1 MEDSRLEDCLLT
13 ADGTQR
19 QSSGSGQT
27 SDPTRS
33 EDGLPGG
40 PHASGGLGLLGQ
52 ATPYRGSK
60 AYISTGPSPTGL
72 VFYGNGNGKPKEKAG
87 PLNPDGEGLLCCGAH
102 SKPLR
107 GPDMDISTCWGKDD
121 QWGLRRGDETQ
132 WGGISRT
139 DSALLEED
147 ARYVPSSSG
156 MVALDPSPPFSS
168 SFGRTPR
175 KESFDR
181 SGLIV
186 ESTKG
191 DCLCKEIGHS
201 EQFVGKCWD
210 LVEISNDSMEDDRK
224 ALCLARPIS
233 QEEGAW
239 VEERWEESDLARFS
253 QFLGFSTEGL
263 EKDILEFMVKIR
275 KRRERI
281 HSKAMLE
288 KSKFERELRRLECSV
303 NYEGGRRE
311 RVLCKEEGAKL
322 WKSNENKALEL
333 EWRFLDWGALDAQG
347 AAGGILICWD
357 KRTLEILEMEMGQFT
372 ISCRLRNVEDG
383 KTWIFTGVYGPF
395 SKEDR
400 DTFWGELGAIR
411 GIWDDP
417 WCVGVTDEL
426 ELLDIPLQ
434 GGVASWSGG
443 RNNQA
448 WARLDRFLVT
458 QDWLDCFNGVLQCRL
473 PRPVS
478 DHFPI
483 LLKGGGGRGRASFR
497 VASKLKFLKDKI
509 KSWNRDM
516 FGRLEV
522 NKNLALQQVEF
533 WDRVESDMSL
543 TERESEL
550 KTEAKEAFKNWVL
563 LEETHWRQSSRELWL
578 REGDKN
584 TGFFHRMANA
594 HRRNNSMD
602 KIKINGRWLEE
613 EREVREGV
621 VNAFQQLL
629 SEDQSW
635 KSDIEGLQLKSL
647 NHAEAE
653 GLEQPFT
660 EAEIHLALMGMNGD
674 KAPGPDGFT
683 VAFWQFCWE
692 FVKEEIV
699 DVFKE
704 FYEDKSFAKS
714 LNSTFLVLIPKKGG
728 AEDLGDF
735 RPISL
740 LGGVYKLLAKVLS
753 NRVKEVLDKV
763 VSPDQNAFV
772 KGRQILDASLIAN
785 EVIDYWLKRKEK
797 GVICKL
803 DIEKAYD
810 SINWNFLMK
819 VMRKMGFGDR
829 WMKWI
834 WWCISTAS
842 FSILVNG
849 VPAGYFSNSRG
860 LRQGDPLSPYLFVL
874 GMEVLSA
881 MLRRAVDGGFTSGCN
896 IQGRGGMEIN
906 VSHLLFADD
915 TIIFCEVRQDHITYL
930 SWILV
935 WFEAASGLR
944 INLAKSEVI
953 PVGEV
958 EDIEMLAVELGCKVG
973 TLPSVYLGLPLGAK
987 HKAMAMWD
995 GVEAR
1000 MRRRLALW
1008 KRQYLSKGGR
1018 ITLIKSTLASMPIYQ
1033 LSLFRMPK
1041 LVVKRLEKL
1050 QRDFLWGGGSSVGE
1064 MDWRFAI
1071 EEDFFWRKVVGVK
1084 YGRLGFGWRTKEAR
1098 GTFGVGVW
1106 RDILKESSWC
1116 WDNIE
1121 FKVGKGTKVNF
1132 WTDHWCGNEVL
1143 AQTFPQLFE
1152 LAVQRNASVN
1162 EMWDSSL
1169 GQGGWNIRLSRNFN
1183 DWELDALGEL
1193 LHLLR
1198 DLRTSLEE
1206 DAVIWKGESHGLFWI
1221 RDAYKLLSGS
1231 NVIIFPKKSIWV
1243 NKVPTKVAFFA
1254 WEASWEKVLTLDKL
1268 QRQGWQFPNRC
1279 FLCGCEEENVNHI
1292 LLHCTVVRALWEI
1305 VLALFGANWV
1315 FPEKVK
1321 DMLVSWRGPFV
1332 GERGKGFGL
1341 PFRCVFFGRFGMRE
1355 ID

>member
-1 MEDSRLEDCLLT
+1 MRGRRNSQKARAMRGLGIMSRGVDSAWNRKDSRSRWRRGEVDCMLRLWRGKVGSRRGQNRSDGLGIVFECLNLSIEDRRMGRWAREWKENGRMYSLSRDYNRGGCFLRLGVVDLEGKRFSVYIPRGKGEKGGWASMADTLRSLGYEESCPKNQKAVVSRTKPNMVKSFVEATKVAKERREQQLGGWGSQLTRIWRLKGSLGLAKMERGKVLLEFEIPAEAEQGKGATKRGCAVVGLPVSMWDRDILRKIGDACGGFLAIDHQTEKMEDLQWARLLVKRNGGSPPSLVEVWIEGFVTRLPYVGNQ
-13 ADGTQR
+13 ASH
-19 QSSGSGQT
+19 QSSGDWKERKTVVTDAKEGGWDTESGQWVG
-27 SDPTRS
+27 S
-33 EDGLPGG
+33 EP
-40 PHASGGLGLLGQ
+40 
-52 ATPYRGSK
+52 GSK
-60 AYISTGPSPTGL
+60 SERGRAGSSPPASSKAQT
-72 VFYGNGNGKPKEKAG
+72 EKGFSAMVRSRG
-87 PLNPDGEGLLCCGAH
+87 PLRSPGVG
-102 SKPLR
+102 
-107 GPDMDISTCWGKDD
+107 ISNCWGKDD
-121 QWGLRRGDETQ
+121 QWGLRCGDETE
-132 WGGISRT
+132 WGGSPAPI
-139 DSALLEED
+139 ALCW
-147 ARYVPSSSG
+147 RKTQGVFRPFWNFSG
-156 MVALDPSPPFSS
+156 VNQ
-168 SFGRTPR
+168 G
-175 KESFDR
+175 
-181 SGLIV
+181 GLPMQRNWAV
-186 ESTKG
+186 TAVCGEVLG
-191 DCLCKEIGHS
+191 
-201 EQFVGKCWD
+201 
-210 LVEISNDSMEDDRK
+210 LVEISNDSMEDDRN
-224 ALCLARPIS
+224 LCLARPIS

-239 VEERWEESDLARFS
+239 VDEGWEESELARFS
-253 QFLGFSTEGL
+253 HFLGFSTEGL

-303 NYEGGRRE
+303 NYEGGKKRKGTVQGRG
-311 RVLCKEEGAKL
+311 CQIMEETKIQSMNEGMVRSLGAG
-322 WKSNENKALEL
+322 
-333 EWRFLDWGALDAQG
+333 RFLDWGALEAQG
-347 AAGGILICWD
+347 TAGGILICWD

-372 ISCRLRNVEDG
+372 ISCRLRN
-383 KTWIFTGVYGPF
+383 
-395 SKEDR
+395 
-400 DTFWGELGAIR
+400 

-417 WCVGVTDEL
+417 WCVGGDFNVTLNLGERSNQGRLTGAMRRFAQVTDEL
-426 ELLDIPLQ
+426 ELLDIPLH

-458 QDWLDCFNGVLQCRL
+458 QDWLDCFSGVLQCRL

-483 LLKGGGGRGRASFR
+483 ILKGGGEAGGRGRASFR

-509 KSWNRDM
+509 KSWNREV
-516 FGRLEV
+516 FGRVEV
-522 NKNLALQQVEF
+522 NKNPALQQVEF
-533 WDRVESDMSL
+533 WDRVESGRSL

-613 EREVREGV
+613 EREVREGI

-704 FYEDKSFAKS
+704 FYEDKS
-714 LNSTFLVLIPKKGG
+714 
-728 AEDLGDF
+728 
-735 RPISL
+735 PISL

-753 NRVKEVLDKV
+753 NRIKGVLDKV

-785 EVIDYWLKRKEK
+785 EYQLELPHEGHAEDGLW
-797 GVICKL
+797 
-803 DIEKAYD
+803 
-810 SINWNFLMK
+810 
-819 VMRKMGFGDR
+819 DR
-829 WMKWI
+829 WLKWI

-881 MLRRAVDGGFTSGCN
+881 MLRRAVDGGFIS
-896 IQGRGGMEIN
+896 
-906 VSHLLFADD
+906 A
-915 TIIFCEVRQDHITYL
+915 RQDHITYL

-973 TLPSVYLGLPLGAK
+973 TLPSVYLGC
-987 HKAMAMWD
+987 
-995 GVEAR
+995 
-1000 MRRRLALW
+1000 LW
-1008 KRQYLSKGGR
+1008 EPS
-1018 ITLIKSTLASMPIYQ
+1018 
-1033 LSLFRMPK
+1033 
-1041 LVVKRLEKL
+1041 
-1050 QRDFLWGGGSSVGE
+1050 
-1064 MDWRFAI
+1064 
-1071 EEDFFWRKVVGVK
+1071 
-1084 YGRLGFGWRTKEAR
+1084 
-1098 GTFGVGVW
+1098 
-1106 RDILKESSWC
+1106 
-1116 WDNIE
+1116 
-1121 FKVGKGTKVNF
+1121 
-1132 WTDHWCGNEVL
+1132 
-1143 AQTFPQLFE
+1143 
-1152 LAVQRNASVN
+1152 
-1162 EMWDSSL
+1162 
-1169 GQGGWNIRLSRNFN
+1169 IRPR
-1183 DWELDALGEL
+1183 
-1193 LHLLR
+1193 
-1198 DLRTSLEE
+1198 
-1206 DAVIWKGESHGLFWI
+1206 
-1221 RDAYKLLSGS
+1221 
-1231 NVIIFPKKSIWV
+1231 
-1243 NKVPTKVAFFA
+1243 
-1254 WEASWEKVLTLDKL
+1254 
-1268 QRQGWQFPNRC
+1268 
-1279 FLCGCEEENVNHI
+1279 LCG
-1292 LLHCTVVRALWEI
+1292 
-1305 VLALFGANWV
+1305 
-1315 FPEKVK
+1315 
-1321 DMLVSWRGPFV
+1321 M
-1332 GERGKGFGL
+1332 GL
-1341 PFRCVFFGRFGMRE
+1341 KQE
-1355 ID
+1355 

>member
-1 MEDSRLEDCLLT
+1 MWL
-13 ADGTQR
+13 
-19 QSSGSGQT
+19 
-27 SDPTRS
+27 
-33 EDGLPGG
+33 
-40 PHASGGLGLLGQ
+40 
-52 ATPYRGSK
+52 K
-60 AYISTGPSPTGL
+60 
-72 VFYGNGNGKPKEKAG
+72 V
-87 PLNPDGEGLLCCGAH
+87 EGFKDL
-102 SKPLR
+102 LR
-107 GPDMDISTCWGKDD
+107 GW
-121 QWGLRRGDETQ
+121 W
-132 WGGISRT
+132 
-139 DSALLEED
+139 
-147 ARYVPSSSG
+147 
-156 MVALDPSPPFSS
+156 
-168 SFGRTPR
+168 
-175 KESFDR
+175 
-181 SGLIV
+181 
-186 ESTKG
+186 
-191 DCLCKEIGHS
+191 
-201 EQFVGKCWD
+201 
-210 LVEISNDSMEDDRK
+210 
-224 ALCLARPIS
+224 
-233 QEEGAW
+233 QEA
-239 VEERWEESDLARFS
+239 
-253 QFLGFSTEGL
+253 
-263 EKDILEFMVKIR
+263 
-275 KRRERI
+275 
-281 HSKAMLE
+281 
-288 KSKFERELRRLECSV
+288 
-303 NYEGGRRE
+303 
-311 RVLCKEEGAKL
+311 
-322 WKSNENKALEL
+322 
-333 EWRFLDWGALDAQG
+333 
-347 AAGGILICWD
+347 
-357 KRTLEILEMEMGQFT
+357 
-372 ISCRLRNVEDG
+372 
-383 KTWIFTGVYGPF
+383 
-395 SKEDR
+395 
-400 DTFWGELGAIR
+400 
-411 GIWDDP
+411 
-417 WCVGVTDEL
+417 
-426 ELLDIPLQ
+426 
-434 GGVASWSGG
+434 
-443 RNNQA
+443 
-448 WARLDRFLVT
+448 
-458 QDWLDCFNGVLQCRL
+458 
-473 PRPVS
+473 
-478 DHFPI
+478 
-483 LLKGGGGRGRASFR
+483 GGRGRASFR

-509 KSWNRDM
+509 KSWNRDV

-533 WDRVESDMSL
+533 WDRVESDRSL

-629 SEDQSW
+629 SDDQSW

-753 NRVKEVLDKV
+753 NRIKEVLDKV

-803 DIEKAYD
+803 DIEKTYD

-881 MLRRAVDGGFTSGCN
+881 MLGRAVDGGFTSGCN
-896 IQGRGGMEIN
+896 IQGREGMEIN

-987 HKAMAMWD
+987 HKVMAMWD

-1050 QRDFLWGGGSSVGE
+1050 
-1064 MDWRFAI
+1064 
-1071 EEDFFWRKVVGVK
+1071 
-1084 YGRLGFGWRTKEAR
+1084 
-1098 GTFGVGVW
+1098 
-1106 RDILKESSWC
+1106 
-1116 WDNIE
+1116 
-1121 FKVGKGTKVNF
+1121 
-1132 WTDHWCGNEVL
+1132 
-1143 AQTFPQLFE
+1143 
-1152 LAVQRNASVN
+1152 
-1162 EMWDSSL
+1162 
-1169 GQGGWNIRLSRNFN
+1169 
-1183 DWELDALGEL
+1183 
-1193 LHLLR
+1193 
-1198 DLRTSLEE
+1198 
-1206 DAVIWKGESHGLFWI
+1206 
-1221 RDAYKLLSGS
+1221 
-1231 NVIIFPKKSIWV
+1231 
-1243 NKVPTKVAFFA
+1243 
-1254 WEASWEKVLTLDKL
+1254 
-1268 QRQGWQFPNRC
+1268 
-1279 FLCGCEEENVNHI
+1279 
-1292 LLHCTVVRALWEI
+1292 
-1305 VLALFGANWV
+1305 
-1315 FPEKVK
+1315 
-1321 DMLVSWRGPFV
+1321 
-1332 GERGKGFGL
+1332 
-1341 PFRCVFFGRFGMRE
+1341 
-1355 ID
+1355 

>member
-1 MEDSRLEDCLLT
+1 MWL
-13 ADGTQR
+13 
-19 QSSGSGQT
+19 
-27 SDPTRS
+27 
-33 EDGLPGG
+33 
-40 PHASGGLGLLGQ
+40 
-52 ATPYRGSK
+52 K
-60 AYISTGPSPTGL
+60 
-72 VFYGNGNGKPKEKAG
+72 V
-87 PLNPDGEGLLCCGAH
+87 EGFKDL
-102 SKPLR
+102 LR
-107 GPDMDISTCWGKDD
+107 GW
-121 QWGLRRGDETQ
+121 W
-132 WGGISRT
+132 
-139 DSALLEED
+139 
-147 ARYVPSSSG
+147 
-156 MVALDPSPPFSS
+156 
-168 SFGRTPR
+168 
-175 KESFDR
+175 
-181 SGLIV
+181 
-186 ESTKG
+186 
-191 DCLCKEIGHS
+191 
-201 EQFVGKCWD
+201 
-210 LVEISNDSMEDDRK
+210 
-224 ALCLARPIS
+224 
-233 QEEGAW
+233 QE
-239 VEERWEESDLARFS
+239 V
-253 QFLGFSTEGL
+253 
-263 EKDILEFMVKIR
+263 
-275 KRRERI
+275 
-281 HSKAMLE
+281 
-288 KSKFERELRRLECSV
+288 
-303 NYEGGRRE
+303 GGR
-311 RVLCKEEGAKL
+311 
-322 WKSNENKALEL
+322 
-333 EWRFLDWGALDAQG
+333 
-347 AAGGILICWD
+347 
-357 KRTLEILEMEMGQFT
+357 
-372 ISCRLRNVEDG
+372 
-383 KTWIFTGVYGPF
+383 
-395 SKEDR
+395 
-400 DTFWGELGAIR
+400 
-411 GIWDDP
+411 
-417 WCVGVTDEL
+417 
-426 ELLDIPLQ
+426 
-434 GGVASWSGG
+434 
-443 RNNQA
+443 
-448 WARLDRFLVT
+448 
-458 QDWLDCFNGVLQCRL
+458 
-473 PRPVS
+473 
-478 DHFPI
+478 
-483 LLKGGGGRGRASFR
+483 GRGRASFR

-509 KSWNRDM
+509 KSWNRDV

-533 WDRVESDMSL
+533 WDRVESDRSL

-635 KSDIEGLQLKSL
+635 KFDIEGLQLKSL

-740 LGGVYKLLAKVLS
+740 LGGVYKVLAKVLS
-753 NRVKEVLDKV
+753 NIIKEVLDKV

-803 DIEKAYD
+803 NIEKAYD

-915 TIIFCEVRQDHITYL
+915 TIIFCEARQDHITYL

-953 PVGEV
+953 PVGKV

-1050 QRDFLWGGGSSVGE
+1050 QRDFLWGGGSMERKIHLINWAVVCTQKKSGGLGIRKI
-1064 MDWRFAI
+1064 DLLNKALLGKWIWRFAI

-1152 LAVQRNASVN
+1152 LAVQRNAS
-1162 EMWDSSL
+1162 
-1169 GQGGWNIRLSRNFN
+1169 
-1183 DWELDALGEL
+1183 LDALGEL

-1231 NVIIFPKKSIWV
+1231 NVITFLKKSIWV
-1243 NKVPTKVAFFA
+1243 DKVPTKVAFFA

-1268 QRQGWQFPNRC
+1268 QRRGWQFPNKC

-1321 DMLVSWRGPFV
+1321 DMKDLEGFPLGGGAIENKTHLVKWLTVCKAKS
-1332 GERGKGFGL
+1332 KGVWCSCKEVSKFINYCNEVKAATVANKEGGQL
-1341 PFRCVFFGRFGMRE
+1341 SIVKTPSE
-1355 ID
+1355 PSNAAKK

>member
-1 MEDSRLEDCLLT
+1 MNEGMVRSL
-13 ADGTQR
+13 
-19 QSSGSGQT
+19 GSG
-27 SDPTRS
+27 
-33 EDGLPGG
+33 
-40 PHASGGLGLLGQ
+40 
-52 ATPYRGSK
+52 
-60 AYISTGPSPTGL
+60 
-72 VFYGNGNGKPKEKAG
+72 
-87 PLNPDGEGLLCCGAH
+87 
-102 SKPLR
+102 
-107 GPDMDISTCWGKDD
+107 
-121 QWGLRRGDETQ
+121 
-132 WGGISRT
+132 
-139 DSALLEED
+139 
-147 ARYVPSSSG
+147 
-156 MVALDPSPPFSS
+156 
-168 SFGRTPR
+168 
-175 KESFDR
+175 
-181 SGLIV
+181 
-186 ESTKG
+186 
-191 DCLCKEIGHS
+191 
-201 EQFVGKCWD
+201 
-210 LVEISNDSMEDDRK
+210 
-224 ALCLARPIS
+224 
-233 QEEGAW
+233 
-239 VEERWEESDLARFS
+239 
-253 QFLGFSTEGL
+253 
-263 EKDILEFMVKIR
+263 
-275 KRRERI
+275 
-281 HSKAMLE
+281 
-288 KSKFERELRRLECSV
+288 
-303 NYEGGRRE
+303 
-311 RVLCKEEGAKL
+311 
-322 WKSNENKALEL
+322 
-333 EWRFLDWGALDAQG
+333 RFLDWGALDAQG

-417 WCVGVTDEL
+417 WCVGGDFNVTLNLGERSNQGRLTGAMRRFAQVTDEL

-458 QDWLDCFNGVLQCRL
+458 QDWLDCFSGVLQCRL

-509 KSWNRDM
+509 KSWNRDV

-533 WDRVESDMSL
+533 WDRVESDRSL

-674 KAPGPDGFT
+674 KALGPDGFT

-714 LNSTFLVLIPKKGG
+714 LNSTFLVLIPKKVG

-753 NRVKEVLDKV
+753 NRIKEVLDKV

-797 GVICKL
+797 GVICHAEDGL
-803 DIEKAYD
+803 WGPVDEMDLVVY
-810 SINWNFLMK
+810 L
-819 VMRKMGFGDR
+819 
-829 WMKWI
+829 
-834 WWCISTAS
+834 TAS

-849 VPAGYFSNSRG
+849 MPAGYFSNSRG
-860 LRQGDPLSPYLFVL
+860 LRQGDPLSPYLFML

-881 MLRRAVDGGFTSGCN
+881 MLRRAIDGGFTSGCN

-915 TIIFCEVRQDHITYL
+915 TIIFCEARQDHITYL

-1050 QRDFLWGGGSSVGE
+1050 QRDFLWGGGSMERKIHLINWAVVCTQKESGGLGIRKI
-1064 MDWRFAI
+1064 DLLNKALLGKWIWQFAI

-1106 RDILKESSWC
+1106 KDILKESSWC

-1193 LHLLR
+1193 LHFLR

-1206 DAVIWKGESHGLFWI
+1206 DAVIWKGESHGLFRI

-1231 NVIIFPKKSIWV
+1231 NVITFPKKSIWV
-1243 NKVPTKVAFFA
+1243 DKVPTKVAFFA

-1268 QRQGWQFPNRC
+1268 QRRGWQFPNRC

-1315 FPEKVK
+1315 FLEKVK

-1332 GERGKGFGL
+1332 GRKRKRIWTSIQLCIFWTVWKERNRLAFRGGSLAIQKLKNSFVCNLWSWARVYMGEESSSLIGFL
-1341 PFRCVFFGRFGMRE
+1341 EWLAAP
-1355 ID
+1355 

>member
-1 MEDSRLEDCLLT
+1 MGEAVVVCAREDEAGADALIDNEKLQHSRKWANSQFP
-13 ADGTQR
+13 ADLGMLR
-19 QSSGSGQT
+19 MG
-27 SDPTRS
+27 R
-33 EDGLPGG
+33 PG
-40 PHASGGLGLLGQ
+40 
-52 ATPYRGSK
+52 
-60 AYISTGPSPTGL
+60 
-72 VFYGNGNGKPKEKAG
+72 F
-87 PLNPDGEGLLCCGAH
+87 
-102 SKPLR
+102 LR
-107 GPDMDISTCWGKDD
+107 GRLTGAM
-121 QWGLRRGDETQ
+121 RR
-132 WGGISRT
+132 
-139 DSALLEED
+139 
-147 ARYVPSSSG
+147 
-156 MVALDPSPPFSS
+156 F
-168 SFGRTPR
+168 
-175 KESFDR
+175 
-181 SGLIV
+181 
-186 ESTKG
+186 
-191 DCLCKEIGHS
+191 
-201 EQFVGKCWD
+201 
-210 LVEISNDSMEDDRK
+210 
-224 ALCLARPIS
+224 
-233 QEEGAW
+233 
-239 VEERWEESDLARFS
+239 
-253 QFLGFSTEGL
+253 
-263 EKDILEFMVKIR
+263 
-275 KRRERI
+275 
-281 HSKAMLE
+281 
-288 KSKFERELRRLECSV
+288 
-303 NYEGGRRE
+303 
-311 RVLCKEEGAKL
+311 
-322 WKSNENKALEL
+322 
-333 EWRFLDWGALDAQG
+333 AQ
-347 AAGGILICWD
+347 
-357 KRTLEILEMEMGQFT
+357 
-372 ISCRLRNVEDG
+372 
-383 KTWIFTGVYGPF
+383 
-395 SKEDR
+395 
-400 DTFWGELGAIR
+400 
-411 GIWDDP
+411 
-417 WCVGVTDEL
+417 VTDEL
-426 ELLDIPLQ
+426 ELLDIPLH

-458 QDWLDCFNGVLQCRL
+458 QDWLDCFSGVLQCRL

-483 LLKGGGGRGRASFR
+483 ILKGGGEAGGRGRASFR

-509 KSWNRDM
+509 KSWNM
-516 FGRLEV
+516 EVFGRVEV

-533 WDRVESDMSL
+533 WDRVESGRSL
-543 TERESEL
+543 TERELEL

-674 KAPGPDGFT
+674 KAQARMGSQWPFGSSAGR
-683 VAFWQFCWE
+683 
-692 FVKEEIV
+692 
-699 DVFKE
+699 
-704 FYEDKSFAKS
+704 
-714 LNSTFLVLIPKKGG
+714 G

-753 NRVKEVLDKV
+753 NRIKGVLDKV

-829 WMKWI
+829 WLKWI

-881 MLRRAVDGGFTSGCN
+881 MLRRAIDGGFISGCS

-915 TIIFCEVRQDHITYL
+915 TIIFCEARQDHITYL

-987 HKAMAMWD
+987 HKATAMWD

-1050 QRDFLWGGGSSVGE
+1050 QRDFLWEGE
-1064 MDWRFAI
+1064 VWKERFI
-1071 EEDFFWRKVVGVK
+1071 LSTGRCEEDFFWRKVVGVK

-1121 FKVGKGTKVNF
+1121 FKVGKGTK
-1132 WTDHWCGNEVL
+1132 
-1143 AQTFPQLFE
+1143 LFE

-1169 GQGGWNIRLSRNFN
+1169 GQGGWNIRLSRNLN

-1193 LHLLR
+1193 LQLLR

-1206 DAVIWKGESHGLFWI
+1206 DAVIWKGKSHGLFRI
-1221 RDAYKLLSGS
+1221 KDAYKILAGS
-1231 NVIIFPKKSIWV
+1231 NVISFPKKGIWV
-1243 NKVPTKVAFFA
+1243 DKVPTKVAFFA

-1268 QRQGWQFPNRC
+1268 QRRGWQFPNRC

-1305 VLALFGANWV
+1305 GLALFGANWV

-1332 GERGKGFGL
+1332 GRKRKRIWTSIPLCIFWTVWKERNRLAFRGGSLAIQKLKNSFVCNLWSWARVYMGEESSSLIGFL
-1341 PFRCVFFGRFGMRE
+1341 EWLATP
-1355 ID
+1355 

>member
-1 MEDSRLEDCLLT
+1 MNEGMVRSL
-13 ADGTQR
+13 
-19 QSSGSGQT
+19 GSG
-27 SDPTRS
+27 
-33 EDGLPGG
+33 
-40 PHASGGLGLLGQ
+40 
-52 ATPYRGSK
+52 
-60 AYISTGPSPTGL
+60 
-72 VFYGNGNGKPKEKAG
+72 
-87 PLNPDGEGLLCCGAH
+87 
-102 SKPLR
+102 
-107 GPDMDISTCWGKDD
+107 
-121 QWGLRRGDETQ
+121 
-132 WGGISRT
+132 
-139 DSALLEED
+139 
-147 ARYVPSSSG
+147 
-156 MVALDPSPPFSS
+156 
-168 SFGRTPR
+168 
-175 KESFDR
+175 
-181 SGLIV
+181 
-186 ESTKG
+186 
-191 DCLCKEIGHS
+191 
-201 EQFVGKCWD
+201 
-210 LVEISNDSMEDDRK
+210 
-224 ALCLARPIS
+224 
-233 QEEGAW
+233 
-239 VEERWEESDLARFS
+239 
-253 QFLGFSTEGL
+253 
-263 EKDILEFMVKIR
+263 
-275 KRRERI
+275 
-281 HSKAMLE
+281 
-288 KSKFERELRRLECSV
+288 
-303 NYEGGRRE
+303 
-311 RVLCKEEGAKL
+311 
-322 WKSNENKALEL
+322 
-333 EWRFLDWGALDAQG
+333 RFLDWGALEAQG
-347 AAGGILICWD
+347 TAGGILICWD

-395 SKEDR
+395 SKDDR

-417 WCVGVTDEL
+417 WCVGGDFNVTLNLGERSNQGRLTGAMRRFAQVTDEL
-426 ELLDIPLQ
+426 ELLDIPLH

-458 QDWLDCFNGVLQCRL
+458 QDWLDCFSGVLQCRL

-483 LLKGGGGRGRASFR
+483 ILKGGGVRKGPSPFRFENMWLKVEGFKDLLRGWWQEAGGRGRASFR

-509 KSWNRDM
+509 KSWNREV
-516 FGRLEV
+516 FGRVEV

-533 WDRVESDMSL
+533 WDRMESGRSL

-550 KTEAKEAFKNWVL
+550 KIEAKEAFKNWVL

-683 VAFWQFCWE
+683 VAFWQCCWE

-699 DVFKE
+699 DVFKD

-753 NRVKEVLDKV
+753 NRIKVVLDKV

-829 WMKWI
+829 WLKWI

-881 MLRRAVDGGFTSGCN
+881 MLRRAVDGGFISGCS

-915 TIIFCEVRQDHITYL
+915 TIIFCEARQDHITYL

-1018 ITLIKSTLASMPIYQ
+1018 ITLIKSTLVSMPIYQ

-1050 QRDFLWGGGSSVGE
+1050 QRDFLWGGGSLERKIHLINWAVVCTQKESGGLGIRKI
-1064 MDWRFAI
+1064 DLLNKALLGKWIWRFAI

-1116 WDNIE
+1116 WDNME
-1121 FKVGKGTKVNF
+1121 FKVGKGTKVSF
-1132 WTDHWCGNEVL
+1132 WTDHWCGNEEL

-1169 GQGGWNIRLSRNFN
+1169 GQGGWNIRLSRNLN

-1193 LHLLR
+1193 LQLLR

-1206 DAVIWKGESHGLFWI
+1206 DAVIWKGESHGLFRI
-1221 RDAYKLLSGS
+1221 KDAYKCLAGP
-1231 NVIIFPKKSIWV
+1231 NVISFPKKGIWV
-1243 NKVPTKVAFFA
+1243 DKVPTKVAFFA

-1268 QRQGWQFPNRC
+1268 QRRGWQFPNRC

-1315 FPEKVK
+1315 FPEKIK
-1321 DMLVSWRGPFV
+1321 DMLGVYGRGVLFAY
-1332 GERGKGFGL
+1332 R
-1341 PFRCVFFGRFGMRE
+1341 FFGMARYSLRGGLVKLVEKTVRLEHASSPNKPIYLLGESFGGCLALAVAARNPT
-1355 ID
+1355 IDLVVILVNPATSFGRSQLQPLLPILESLPDGLHFTVPYLLSFIMGMCFQILC

>member
-1 MEDSRLEDCLLT
+1 M
-13 ADGTQR
+13 A
-19 QSSGSGQT
+19 
-27 SDPTRS
+27 
-33 EDGLPGG
+33 
-40 PHASGGLGLLGQ
+40 
-52 ATPYRGSK
+52 
-60 AYISTGPSPTGL
+60 
-72 VFYGNGNGKPKEKAG
+72 
-87 PLNPDGEGLLCCGAH
+87 
-102 SKPLR
+102 
-107 GPDMDISTCWGKDD
+107 
-121 QWGLRRGDETQ
+121 
-132 WGGISRT
+132 
-139 DSALLEED
+139 
-147 ARYVPSSSG
+147 
-156 MVALDPSPPFSS
+156 
-168 SFGRTPR
+168 
-175 KESFDR
+175 
-181 SGLIV
+181 
-186 ESTKG
+186 
-191 DCLCKEIGHS
+191 
-201 EQFVGKCWD
+201 
-210 LVEISNDSMEDDRK
+210 
-224 ALCLARPIS
+224 
-233 QEEGAW
+233 
-239 VEERWEESDLARFS
+239 
-253 QFLGFSTEGL
+253 
-263 EKDILEFMVKIR
+263 
-275 KRRERI
+275 
-281 HSKAMLE
+281 
-288 KSKFERELRRLECSV
+288 
-303 NYEGGRRE
+303 
-311 RVLCKEEGAKL
+311 
-322 WKSNENKALEL
+322 
-333 EWRFLDWGALDAQG
+333 
-347 AAGGILICWD
+347 
-357 KRTLEILEMEMGQFT
+357 
-372 ISCRLRNVEDG
+372 
-383 KTWIFTGVYGPF
+383 
-395 SKEDR
+395 
-400 DTFWGELGAIR
+400 
-411 GIWDDP
+411 
-417 WCVGVTDEL
+417 
-426 ELLDIPLQ
+426 
-434 GGVASWSGG
+434 
-443 RNNQA
+443 
-448 WARLDRFLVT
+448 
-458 QDWLDCFNGVLQCRL
+458 
-473 PRPVS
+473 
-478 DHFPI
+478 
-483 LLKGGGGRGRASFR
+483 
-497 VASKLKFLKDKI
+497 
-509 KSWNRDM
+509 
-516 FGRLEV
+516 FGRLRSIH
-522 NKNLALQQVEF
+522 NLYRTAEIRPF
-533 WDRVESDMSL
+533 SY
-543 TERESEL
+543 
-550 KTEAKEAFKNWVL
+550 L
-563 LEETHWRQSSRELWL
+563 LGSSRSYSIVTI
-578 REGDKN
+578 N
-584 TGFFHRMANA
+584 VP
-594 HRRNNSMD
+594 
-602 KIKINGRWLEE
+602 KINCWATSYFYKGHNVLPWTCRSTMTLRSSMPTEPWILLNDA
-613 EREVREGV
+613 RLLTTRAKAPAQVR
-621 VNAFQQLL
+621 QM
-629 SEDQSW
+629 
-635 KSDIEGLQLKSL
+635 
-647 NHAEAE
+647 
-653 GLEQPFT
+653 
-660 EAEIHLALMGMNGD
+660 IHLALMGMNGD

-753 NRVKEVLDKV
+753 NRIKGVLDKV

-829 WMKWI
+829 WLKWI

-881 MLRRAVDGGFTSGCN
+881 MLRRAVDGGFIS
-896 IQGRGGMEIN
+896 
-906 VSHLLFADD
+906 A
-915 TIIFCEVRQDHITYL
+915 RQDHITYL

-987 HKAMAMWD
+987 HKATAMWD

-1050 QRDFLWGGGSSVGE
+1050 QRDFLWGGGSLERKIHLINWAVVCTHKESGGLGIRKI
-1064 MDWRFAI
+1064 DLLNKALLGKWIWRFAI
-1071 EEDFFWRKVVGVK
+1071 EEDSFWRKVVGVK

-1132 WTDHWCGNEVL
+1132 WTDHWCGNEEL

-1169 GQGGWNIRLSRNFN
+1169 GQGGWNIRLSRNLN

-1193 LHLLR
+1193 LQLLR

-1206 DAVIWKGESHGLFWI
+1206 DAVIWKGESHGLFRI
-1221 RDAYKLLSGS
+1221 KDAYKLLAGS
-1231 NVIIFPKKSIWV
+1231 NVISFPKKGIWV
-1243 NKVPTKVAFFA
+1243 DKVPTKVAFFA

-1268 QRQGWQFPNRC
+1268 QRRGWQFPNRC

-1332 GERGKGFGL
+1332 GRKRKRIWTSILLCIFWTVWKERNRLAFRGGSLAIQKLKNSFVCNLWSWARVYMGEESSSLIGFL
-1341 PFRCVFFGRFGMRE
+1341 EWLATP
-1355 ID
+1355 